1 MHLVESLAHHSMIL
15 KAAGVK
21 KVESMSQCRRTEAV
35 NVKERLG
42 QTGINVRIFS
52 DDGKRFAKVATSLGK
67 HAHVRAK
74 DTNIIIIKLFS
85 ISSAFY
91 VGLSE
96 YTKSN

>member
-35 NVKERLG
+35 NVKERVG

-67 HAHVRAK
+67 HAHPSAR
-74 DTNIIIIKLFS
+74 DTNNNYNKVVFDKLSFVRRF
-85 ISSAFY
+85 IRAY
-91 VGLSE
+91 E
-96 YTKSN
+96 K

>member
-35 NVKERLG
+35 NVKERVG

-67 HAHVRAK
+67 HAHASARDTTNKKYNKVVFDKLSFVRRFIRAYEK
-74 DTNIIIIKLFS
+74 
-85 ISSAFY
+85 
-91 VGLSE
+91 
-96 YTKSN
+96 